1 MNKKLLKLMT
11 ITAAFALGLTSC
23 GGTVKDKPTTD
34 GDQEQTETVEEQK
47 YTIYL
52 MAKAAGYEGSYQ
64 EWLDSIKGLD
74 GFSLLHGVTE
84 PTSSTGSDGDM
95 YINTT
100 TWDVFARALGVWTK
114 VGNIMGSQGPQ
125 GPTGPTGPEGPEGQQ
140 GPAGPQGN
148 PGEDGK
154 TAWSNTILPSEH
166 GYVTVNVGSA
176 FEGEDVTFTA
186 HPEGNAELMA
196 LYLNDVDRIEDVD
209 KETLSITVPMVKNG
223 YVVRGVFALPGEFIT
238 ANYYNYDGTFL
249 DSEIFSADVGP
260 SLYYTLR
267 PTRPEDDEYTYTFEA
282 WSVEQVGL
290 YEFNLTATYTATPK
304 PEEKQ
309 LVLVTNPIEEK
320 DYYLAHDDANG
331 ESGLVFCRNSII
343 NNYYLDFEFNVGDAP
358 IARVEIDE
366 KTESEYKY
374 TIYFLVEGE
383 RYYLGVCCTS
393 AGKFATGIAG
403 ESSYAYTQIPQAAK
417 LKLNEDCSLTTLVYD
432 PFNVET
438 VELKLGT
445 YSTYQTFGFN
455 TLTRIT
461 NPARLFEYS
470 SEKIPAVEVVLD
482 EYSVTLEEGKT
493 AQIGY
498 SLNPLNSTDKV
509 SFMSYDEKVATVDE
523 KGLITAV
530 KAGQT
535 SIIVKA
541 NDEAYAY
548 VGVSVT
554 EKEYIYGTL
563 ENPISVDRAIEL
575 LNELGASKVTP
586 EPMYVQGEVYSASYN
601 SAYSNSEIWLKDSNG
616 SKAFQLYRAVSGTGV
631 DVSSIAAG
639 DTVIA
644 YGYGTYYQGTKY
656 ELTTMNNAVP
666 GNPTILVHE
675 AIEHPDIPE
684 PALVTGKTIAEFLA
698 DTSGELKQ
706 LYELTA
712 TVKSFRDEGLDADV
726 YGNLYIVDDEGTE
739 LFIYG
744 STESESALTWN
755 VKSGMYEFSNPRNFL
770 DMPLT
775 SQIRI
780 GSRITVKA
788 TLTSYQGNP
797 QAYAIVTDVVN
808 PELAGLSISE
818 TSVEMYEGKTH
829 QLTASPIPVGATMY
843 GAYWTSNNPEVA
855 TVDGNGLV
863 TAISV
868 GYARISIIYG
878 NFEATCEVMVNE
890 LTMFPEDA
898 TPEQMIELL
907 TGLKF
912 DLPEFDSETVMYG
925 VHSAGIDTI
934 SFTIMDFDNST
945 DLFEDGAFEQ
955 ALINAGFVYY
965 EDEHLP
971 GITIYML
978 LDETQEPLVVVY
990 FDHSDTASEYGN
1002 AIEFIMLVDEDTL
1015 ERIPDSWYASEE

>member
-1 MNKKLLKLMT
+1 MT
-11 ITAAFALGLTSC
+11 VTAAFALGLTSC

-74 GFSLLHGVTE
+74 GFSLLHGVTD
-84 PTSSTGSDGDM
+84 PTSNTGSDGDM

-125 GPTGPTGPEGPEGQQ
+125 GPVGPTGPEGPGGPQ
-140 GPAGPQGN
+140 GPAGPQGD

-154 TAWSNTILPSEH
+154 TAWSNTIIPSEH
-166 GYVTVNVGSA
+166 GYITVNVGSA

-186 HPEGNAELMA
+186 HPEDKAELMA

-249 DSEIFSADVGP
+249 DSEKFSADVGP

-309 LVLVTNPIEEK
+309 LVPVTNPVEEK
-320 DYYLAHDDANG
+320 DYYLAHDNA
-331 ESGLVFCRNSII
+331 SGDGSLVFCRSSVT
-343 NNYYLDFEFNVGDAP
+343 NNYYLGFEFDVQYAP

-374 TIYFLVEGE
+374 SIYFLVEGE
-383 RYYLGVCCTS
+383 RYYVGVCCTS

-403 ESSYAYTQIPQAAK
+403 ESSSAYTQIPQVAK
-417 LKLNEDCSLTTLVYD
+417 LKLNEDYSLTTLVYD

-470 SEKIPAVEVVLD
+470 SEKIPAVEVILD
-482 EYSVTLEEGKT
+482 ENSVTLEEGKT

-575 LNELGASKVTP
+575 LDELGASKVTP
-586 EPMYVQGEVYSASYN
+586 EPMYVQGEVYSATYN
-601 SAYSNSEIWLKDSNG
+601 SSYSNSEIWLKDSNG

-639 DTVIA
+639 DSVIA

-656 ELTTMNNAVP
+656 ELTTYSVQPM
-666 GNPTILVHE
+666 NPTILVHE
-675 AIEHPDIPE
+675 AIEHPVIPE
-684 PALVTGKTIAEFLA
+684 PALVKGKTIAEFLA

-706 LYELTA
+706 LYELTG
-712 TVKSFRDEGLDADV
+712 TVIYFKTEDSEPDS
-726 YGNLYIVDDEGTE
+726 YGNLHIVDDEGTE

-744 STESESALTWN
+744 STEYESALTWN
-755 VKSGMYEFSNPRNFL
+755 VRSGMYEFSNPRNFI
-770 DMPLT
+770 DTPLT
-775 SQIRI
+775 SQVRI

-808 PELAGLSISE
+808 PTLAGLGISE
-818 TSVEMYEGKTH
+818 TSVEMYEGRTH
-829 QLTASPIPVGATMY
+829 QLTASAIPVGAAMY
-843 GAYWTSNNPEVA
+843 GYYWTSSNPEVA

-863 TAISV
+863 TALSV
-868 GYARISIIYG
+868 GYAKISIICG
-878 NFEATCEVMVNE
+878 NFEATCEVMVCE
-890 LTMFPEDA
+890 LNMFPEDA

-907 TGLKF
+907 TGLEF
-912 DLPEFDSETVMYG
+912 DLPEFDSETVEYG
-925 VHSAGIDTI
+925 VHSQGKDSIA
-934 SFTIMDFDNST
+934 FTIMDQDHTTN
-945 DLFEDGAFEQ
+945 LFEDGKFEQ

-965 EDEHLP
+965 EDGYLP

-978 LDETQEPLVVVY
+978 LDETEEPLVVV
-990 FDHSDTASEYGN
+990 FFAHSDTDGN
-1002 AIEFIMLVDEDTL
+1002 AIQFTMLVDEDIL
-1015 ERIPDSWYASEE
+1015 ERIPDSWYDSEE